1 MHPHPSRTY
10 LYKRVKLLTN
20 LGEHDRHK
28 HCLRIYKQGSVKTP
42 HRIII
47 LPIPTGVDCQS
58 RARAEAGG
66 SNLKRP
72 GLKPLRDFDRTPTE
86 QGRQHGP
93 MPKNNQPL
101 VDRHPQK
108 EGEGWLLNE
117 QEQLVVCFRNTLPSA
132 HGQWVEVET
141 RPLRGGGQAIVRRM
155 LRHNAIEAW
164 INMQKTGWVRCQPR
178 W

>member
-1 MHPHPSRTY
+1 
-10 LYKRVKLLTN
+10 
-20 LGEHDRHK
+20 
-28 HCLRIYKQGSVKTP
+28 
-42 HRIII
+42 
-47 LPIPTGVDCQS
+47 
-58 RARAEAGG
+58 
-66 SNLKRP
+66 
-72 GLKPLRDFDRTPTE
+72 
-86 QGRQHGP
+86 
-93 MPKNNQPL
+93 MPKKNQPL

-164 INMQKTGWVRCQPR
+164 INMQKIGWVRCQPR